1 MSVETG
7 AAAAAVVTAV
17 TAAAVVT
24 FRCPDCNLVKELAD
38 KYCPKIVEEKTQARN
53 QHPKKG
59 FLEKDPW
66 VPPTHPQRAPR
77 LKI

>member
-38 KYCPKIVEEKTQARN
+38 KYCPKVVEEKTQAWN

-59 FLEKDPW
+59 FLERSPGSH
-66 VPPTHPQRAPR
+66 PPTPKGHHG
-77 LKI
+77 